1 MGHGDR
7 AEELWSEEWQDLIY
21 ILQKS
26 LKIFGIGGQ
35 ESGTKLVEDVPQGQ
49 IVAVGR
55 MRAEWIEMG
64 KKNKC

>member
-1 MGHGDR
+1 M
-7 AEELWSEEWQDLIY
+7 
-21 ILQKS
+21 QKS

-35 ESGTKLVEDVPQGQ
+35 ESGTKLVEDMPQGQ

-64 KKNKC
+64 RKTNFKIETNESNSKLII